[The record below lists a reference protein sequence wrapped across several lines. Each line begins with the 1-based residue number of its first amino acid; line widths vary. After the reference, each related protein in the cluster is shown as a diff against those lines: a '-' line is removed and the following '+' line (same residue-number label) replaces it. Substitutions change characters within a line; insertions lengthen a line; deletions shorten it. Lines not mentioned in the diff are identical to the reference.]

1 MRQWLAM
8 DLAGTIVHDGNGGV
22 RDDLTT
28 PAKLADWLDARA
40 TPLGE
45 LTSGGPF
52 VTDEGLRSE
61 VVAVR
66 TAVRALFAKMVSPAP
81 PSSADAGRLPAAA
94 DALAYL
100 NRVAG
105 RVPVKVTL
113 DWPRDAGPRVRMV
126 AASDDGASGDD
137 ASGGGAGDRLT
148 AALARDAIAFLA
160 DPDSRRLAACGA
172 PRCVRYFLREHG
184 RQEYCKP
191 SCSNRARAARH
202 YQRHHDATAGP

>member
-8 DLAGTIVHDGNGGV
+8 GLAGTIVHDGNGGV

-28 PAKLADWLDARA
+28 TADLAAWLDAQA
-40 TPLGE
+40 APLGE
-45 LTSGGPF
+45 LTRAGLF
-52 VTDEGLRSE
+52 VADERLRTE
-61 VVAVR
+61 VVEVR

-81 PSSADAGRLPAAA
+81 PSSADAGRLPDAA
-94 DALAYL
+94 DALAQL

-105 RVPVKVTL
+105 RVPVTVTL
-113 DWPRDAGPRVRMV
+113 DWPQDGGPRVRM
-126 AASDDGASGDD
+126 AAS
-137 ASGGGAGDRLT
+137 ASGGGELLT

-160 DPDSRRLAACGA
+160 DPDSARLAACGA

-202 YQRHHDATAGP
+202 YQRRHEGPAEP